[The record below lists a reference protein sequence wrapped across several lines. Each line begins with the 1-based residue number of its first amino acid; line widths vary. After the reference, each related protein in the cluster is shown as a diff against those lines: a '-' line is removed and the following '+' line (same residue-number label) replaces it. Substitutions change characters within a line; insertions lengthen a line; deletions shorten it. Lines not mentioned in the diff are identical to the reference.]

1 MPWCPVCKNEYR
13 EGYTHCNDCDV
24 DLVDSLEEGPRALIS
39 GAEYDMNRMAELLQ
53 SKDVEC
59 FVRPG
64 QRKDEFELYVT
75 EEHAERATA
84 YLQSYVQAMMQQQ
97 EKERRAAMGM
107 DVDAEDGADTETP
120 EEQQTPERAALYEDK
135 NNKAEDAKSSAIALL
150 LVGGLGLVFI
160 VLLMLDYL
168 PIHLFG
174 LGKYLVSGIMAAMFL
189 VFIAMGFSSIKT
201 YKKYL
206 GIAEEE
212 QKNIEQ
218 IMDLLAQ
225 HMSKEVIDA
234 KLAGEPEE
242 MPQIYYSRLAL
253 IKEFLETHYGGL
265 EPALLEKLADDWYE
279 ELYGESDEE
288 LLSEESDEE
297 SVEESS
303 EEDEETAENEE

>member
-39 GAEYDMNRMAELLQ
+39 GAEYDMNQMAELLQ

-107 DVDAEDGADTETP
+107 DADAEDGADAETQ
-120 EEQQTPERAALYEDK
+120 EEQQAPEPAALYEDK
-135 NNKAEDAKSSAIALL
+135 NNKAEDAKSSAIALI

-160 VLLMLDYL
+160 VLLVLDYL

-174 LGKYLVSGIMAAMFL
+174 LGKYLVSAIMAAMFL

-225 HMSKEVIDA
+225 HMSREAIDA

-253 IKEFLETHYGGL
+253 IKEFLEVHYGGL

-279 ELYGESDEE
+279 ELYSQDDEA
-288 LLSEESDEE
+288 LLAQEEAAEGSEEE
-297 SVEESS
+297 VS
-303 EEDEETAENEE
+303 EEEE

>member
-24 DLVDSLEEGPRALIS
+24 DLVDSLEEGPRALIA

-53 SKDVEC
+53 AKDVEC

-135 NNKAEDAKSSAIALL
+135 NNKAEDAKSSAVALL

-225 HMSKEVIDA
+225 HMSKEVIDT
-234 KLAGEPEE
+234 KLAGELEE
-242 MPQIYYSRLAL
+242 MPQIYYSRLAV
-253 IKEFLETHYGGL
+253 IKEFLEAHYGGL

-279 ELYGESDEE
+279 ELYGKDDEA
-288 LLSEESDEE
+288 LLAQEVSAEESEEED
-297 SVEESS
+297 S
-303 EEDEETAENEE
+303 EEEE

>member
-24 DLVDSLEEGPRALIS
+24 DLVDSLEEGPKALIS
-39 GAEYDMNRMAELLQ
+39 GAEYDMNQMAELLQ

-97 EKERRAAMGM
+97 EKDRRAAMGIN
-107 DVDAEDGADTETP
+107 VDAEDGAEDAMP
-120 EEQQTPERAALYEDK
+120 EEQQQPEQTALYEDK
-135 NNKAEDAKSSAIALL
+135 NNKAEDAKSSAIALI

-160 VLLMLDYL
+160 ILLMLDYL

-174 LGKYLVSGIMAAMFL
+174 LGKYLVSAIMAAMFL
-189 VFIAMGFSSIKT
+189 VFIVMGVSSIKT

-218 IMDLLAQ
+218 IMELLAE
-225 HMSKEVIDA
+225 HMSRETIDG

-242 MPQIYYSRLAL
+242 MPQIYYSRLGL
-253 IKEFLETHYGGL
+253 IKEFLEAHYGGL

-279 ELYGESDEE
+279 ELYSQDDEA
-288 LLSEESDEE
+288 LLAQEAAAEESEEET
-297 SVEESS
+297 S
-303 EEDEETAENEE
+303 EEEE

>member
-24 DLVDSLEEGPRALIS
+24 DLVDSLEEGPRALIA

-53 SKDVEC
+53 AKDVEC

-107 DVDAEDGADTETP
+107 DVDAEDGVDTETP
-120 EEQQTPERAALYEDK
+120 EEQQAPERAALYEDK

-174 LGKYLVSGIMAAMFL
+174 LGKYLVSAIMAAMFL

-225 HMSKEVIDA
+225 HMSKEVIDT

-288 LLSEESDEE
+288 LLSEEVDEE

>member
-24 DLVDSLEEGPRALIS
+24 DLVDSLEEGPRALIA

-53 SKDVEC
+53 AKDVEC

-97 EKERRAAMGM
+97 EKERRAAMSM
-107 DVDAEDGADTETP
+107 DVDAEDGVDTETP
-120 EEQQTPERAALYEDK
+120 EEQQAPERAALYEDK

-174 LGKYLVSGIMAAMFL
+174 LGKYLVSAIMAAMFL

-225 HMSKEVIDA
+225 HMSKEVIDT

>member
-24 DLVDSLEEGPRALIS
+24 DLVDSLEEGPRALIA

-75 EEHAERATA
+75 EEHAERATV

-107 DVDAEDGADTETP
+107 DVDAEDDADTETP

-225 HMSKEVIDA
+225 HMSKEVIDT

-253 IKEFLETHYGGL
+253 IKEFLEAHYGGL

-279 ELYGESDEE
+279 ELYGKDDEA
-288 LLSEESDEE
+288 LLAQEADAEE
-297 SVEESS
+297 S
-303 EEDEETAENEE
+303 EEDASEEEE

>member
-24 DLVDSLEEGPRALIS
+24 DLVDSLEEGPRALIA

-135 NNKAEDAKSSAIALL
+135 NNKAEDAKSSAVALL

-218 IMDLLAQ
+218 IMELLAQ
-225 HMSKEVIDA
+225 HMSKEVIDT

-242 MPQIYYSRLAL
+242 MPQIYYSRLAV
-253 IKEFLETHYGGL
+253 IKEFLEAHYGGL

-279 ELYGESDEE
+279 ELYGKDDEA
-288 LLSEESDEE
+288 LLAQEADAEE
-297 SVEESS
+297 S
-303 EEDEETAENEE
+303 EEDASEEEE

>member
-39 GAEYDMNRMAELLQ
+39 GAEYDMNQMAELLQ

-97 EKERRAAMGM
+97 EKDRRAAMGIN
-107 DVDAEDGADTETP
+107 VDAEDDTDAETA
-120 EEQQTPERAALYEDK
+120 EEQQAPEQAALYEDK
-135 NNKAEDAKSSAIALL
+135 NNKAEDAKSSAIALI

-160 VLLMLDYL
+160 VLLVLDYL

-174 LGKYLVSGIMAAMFL
+174 LGKYLVSAIMAAMFV

-225 HMSKEVIDA
+225 HMSREAIDA
-234 KLAGEPEE
+234 KLAGELEE

-253 IKEFLETHYGGL
+253 IKEFLEAHYGGL

-279 ELYGESDEE
+279 ELYSKDDEA
-288 LLSEESDEE
+288 LLTQEKAAEESEEED
-297 SVEESS
+297 S
-303 EEDEETAENEE
+303 EEE

>member
-1 MPWCPVCKNEYR
+1 
-13 EGYTHCNDCDV
+13 
-24 DLVDSLEEGPRALIS
+24 
-39 GAEYDMNRMAELLQ
+39 
-53 SKDVEC
+53 
-59 FVRPG
+59 
-64 QRKDEFELYVT
+64 
-75 EEHAERATA
+75 
-84 YLQSYVQAMMQQQ
+84 MMQQQ

-135 NNKAEDAKSSAIALL
+135 NNKAEDAKSSAIALI
-150 LVGGLGLVFI
+150 LVGGIGVVFI
-160 VLLMLDYL
+160 VALVMDYL

-174 LGKYLVSGIMAAMFL
+174 LGKYLISGIM
-189 VFIAMGFSSIKT
+189 T
-201 YKKYL
+201 T
-206 GIAEEE
+206 EEE

-253 IKEFLETHYGGL
+253 IKEFLEAHYGGL

>member
-24 DLVDSLEEGPRALIS
+24 DLVDSLEEGPRALIA

-53 SKDVEC
+53 AKDVEC

-174 LGKYLVSGIMAAMFL
+174 LGKYLVSAIMAAMFL

-225 HMSKEVIDA
+225 HMSKEVIDT

>member
-39 GAEYDMNRMAELLQ
+39 GAEYDMNQMAELLQ

-107 DVDAEDGADTETP
+107 DADAEDGADAETQ
-120 EEQQTPERAALYEDK
+120 EEQQAPEPAALYEDK
-135 NNKAEDAKSSAIALL
+135 NNKAEDAKSSAIALI

-160 VLLMLDYL
+160 VLLVLDYL

-174 LGKYLVSGIMAAMFL
+174 LGKYLVSAIMAAMFL

-225 HMSKEVIDA
+225 HMSREVIDA

-253 IKEFLETHYGGL
+253 IKEFLEVHYGGL

-279 ELYGESDEE
+279 ELYSQDDEA
-288 LLSEESDEE
+288 LLAQEEAAEKSEEE
-297 SVEESS
+297 VS
-303 EEDEETAENEE
+303 EEEE

>member
-24 DLVDSLEEGPRALIS
+24 DLVDSLEEGPRALIA

-53 SKDVEC
+53 AKDVEC

-107 DVDAEDGADTETP
+107 DVDAEDCADTETP

-225 HMSKEVIDA
+225 HMSKEVIDT

>member
-24 DLVDSLEEGPRALIS
+24 DLVDSLEEGPRALIA

-53 SKDVEC
+53 AKDVEC

-107 DVDAEDGADTETP
+107 DVE
-120 EEQQTPERAALYEDK
+120 
-135 NNKAEDAKSSAIALL
+135 AEDAKSSAIALI
-150 LVGGLGLVFI
+150 LVGGIGVVFI
-160 VLLMLDYL
+160 VALVMDYL

-174 LGKYLVSGIMAAMFL
+174 LGKYLISGIMTTMFL
-189 VFIAMGFSSIKT
+189 VFIGMGVSSIKT

-253 IKEFLETHYGGL
+253 IKEFLEAHYGGL

>member
-24 DLVDSLEEGPRALIS
+24 DLVDSLEEGPRALIA

-53 SKDVEC
+53 AKDVEC

-135 NNKAEDAKSSAIALL
+135 NNKAEDAKSSAIALI

-218 IMDLLAQ
+218 IKDLLAQ
-225 HMSKEVIDA
+225 HMSKEVIDT

>member
-39 GAEYDMNRMAELLQ
+39 GGEYDMNQMAELLQ

-107 DVDAEDGADTETP
+107 DVDAEDGADAKTQ
-120 EEQQTPERAALYEDK
+120 EEQQAPEQAVLYEDK
-135 NNKAEDAKSSAIALL
+135 NNKAEDAKSSAIALI

-160 VLLMLDYL
+160 VLLVLDYL

-174 LGKYLVSGIMAAMFL
+174 LGKYLVSAIMAAMFL

-225 HMSKEVIDA
+225 HMSREVIDA

-253 IKEFLETHYGGL
+253 IKEFLEVHYGGL

-279 ELYGESDEE
+279 ELYSKDDEA
-288 LLSEESDEE
+288 LLAQEEAAEESEEED
-297 SVEESS
+297 S
-303 EEDEETAENEE
+303 EEE

>member
-24 DLVDSLEEGPRALIS
+24 DLVDSLEEGPRALIA

-120 EEQQTPERAALYEDK
+120 EEQQAPERAALYEDK

-150 LVGGLGLVFI
+150 LVGGLGLAFI

-174 LGKYLVSGIMAAMFL
+174 LGKYLVSAIMAAMFL
-189 VFIAMGFSSIKT
+189 VFIAMGVSSIKT

-225 HMSKEVIDA
+225 HMSKEVIDT

-242 MPQIYYSRLAL
+242 MPQIYYSRLAV
-253 IKEFLETHYGGL
+253 IKEFLEAHYGGL

-279 ELYGESDEE
+279 ELYGKDDEA
-288 LLSEESDEE
+288 LLAQEVSAEESEEED
-297 SVEESS
+297 S
-303 EEDEETAENEE
+303 EEEE

>member
-24 DLVDSLEEGPRALIS
+24 DLVDSLEEGPRALIA

-53 SKDVEC
+53 AKDVEC

>member
-39 GAEYDMNRMAELLQ
+39 GGEYDMNQMAELLQ

-107 DVDAEDGADTETP
+107 DADAEDGADAETQ
-120 EEQQTPERAALYEDK
+120 EEQQAPEPAALYEDK
-135 NNKAEDAKSSAIALL
+135 NNKAEDAKSSAIALI

-160 VLLMLDYL
+160 VLLVLDYL

-174 LGKYLVSGIMAAMFL
+174 LGKYLVSAIMAAMFL

-225 HMSKEVIDA
+225 HMSREVIDA

-253 IKEFLETHYGGL
+253 IKEFLEAHYGGL

-279 ELYGESDEE
+279 ELYSKDDEA
-288 LLSEESDEE
+288 LLAQEEAAEESEEED
-297 SVEESS
+297 S
-303 EEDEETAENEE
+303 EEE

>member
-24 DLVDSLEEGPRALIS
+24 DLVDSLEEGPRALIA
-39 GAEYDMNRMAELLQ
+39 GTEYDMNRMAELLQ

-135 NNKAEDAKSSAIALL
+135 NNKAEDAKSSAVALL

-218 IMDLLAQ
+218 IMELLAQ
-225 HMSKEVIDA
+225 HMSKEVIDT

-242 MPQIYYSRLAL
+242 MPQIYYSRLAV
-253 IKEFLETHYGGL
+253 IKEFLEAHYGGL

-279 ELYGESDEE
+279 ELYGKDDEA
-288 LLSEESDEE
+288 LLAQEADAEESEE
-297 SVEESS
+297 VAS
-303 EEDEETAENEE
+303 EEEE

>member
-24 DLVDSLEEGPRALIS
+24 DLVDSLEEGPRALIA

-53 SKDVEC
+53 AKDVEC

-107 DVDAEDGADTETP
+107 DVDAEDGVDTETP
-120 EEQQTPERAALYEDK
+120 EEQQAPERAALYEDK

-174 LGKYLVSGIMAAMFL
+174 LGKYLVSAIMAAMFL

-225 HMSKEVIDA
+225 HMSKEVIDT

-288 LLSEESDEE
+288 LLSEEADEE

>member
-24 DLVDSLEEGPRALIS
+24 DLVDSLEEGPRALIA

-84 YLQSYVQAMMQQQ
+84 YLQSYVQTMMQQQ

-120 EEQQTPERAALYEDK
+120 EEQQASERAALYEDK
-135 NNKAEDAKSSAIALL
+135 NNKAEDAKSSAVALL

-189 VFIAMGFSSIKT
+189 VFIAMGFSSINT

-218 IMDLLAQ
+218 IMELLAQ
-225 HMSKEVIDA
+225 HVSKEVIDT

-242 MPQIYYSRLAL
+242 MPQIYYSRLAV
-253 IKEFLETHYGGL
+253 IKEFLEAHYGGL

-279 ELYGESDEE
+279 ELYGKDDEA
-288 LLSEESDEE
+288 LLAQEADAEE
-297 SVEESS
+297 S
-303 EEDEETAENEE
+303 EEDASEEEE

>member
-24 DLVDSLEEGPRALIS
+24 DLVDSLEEGPRALIA
-39 GAEYDMNRMAELLQ
+39 GTEYDMNRMAELLQ

-135 NNKAEDAKSSAIALL
+135 NNKAEDAKSSAVALL

-218 IMDLLAQ
+218 IMELLAQ
-225 HMSKEVIDA
+225 HMSKEVIDT

-242 MPQIYYSRLAL
+242 MPQIYYSRLAV
-253 IKEFLETHYGGL
+253 IKEFLEAHYGGL

-279 ELYGESDEE
+279 ELYGKDDEA
-288 LLSEESDEE
+288 LLAQEADAEE
-297 SVEESS
+297 S
-303 EEDEETAENEE
+303 EEDASEEEE

>member
-24 DLVDSLEEGPRALIS
+24 DLVDSLEEGPRALIA

-53 SKDVEC
+53 AKDVEC

-135 NNKAEDAKSSAIALL
+135 NNKAEDAKSSAVALL

-189 VFIAMGFSSIKT
+189 VFIAMGFSSINT

-218 IMDLLAQ
+218 IMELLAQ
-225 HMSKEVIDA
+225 HMSKEVIDT

-253 IKEFLETHYGGL
+253 IKEFLEAHYGGL

-279 ELYGESDEE
+279 ELYGKDDEA
-288 LLSEESDEE
+288 LLAQEVSAEE
-297 SVEESS
+297 S
-303 EEDEETAENEE
+303 EEDASEEEE

>member
-24 DLVDSLEEGPRALIS
+24 DLVDSLEEGPRALIA
-39 GAEYDMNRMAELLQ
+39 GTEYDMNRMAELLQ
-53 SKDVEC
+53 AKDVEC

-120 EEQQTPERAALYEDK
+120 EEQQAPERAALYEDK
-135 NNKAEDAKSSAIALL
+135 NNKAEDAKSSAVALL

-218 IMDLLAQ
+218 IMELLAQ
-225 HMSKEVIDA
+225 HVSKEVIDT

-253 IKEFLETHYGGL
+253 IKEFLEAHYGGL

-279 ELYGESDEE
+279 ELYGKDDEA
-288 LLSEESDEE
+288 LLAQEADAEE
-297 SVEESS
+297 S
-303 EEDEETAENEE
+303 EEDASEEEE

>member
-24 DLVDSLEEGPRALIS
+24 DLVDSLEEGPRALIA

-53 SKDVEC
+53 AKDVEC

-189 VFIAMGFSSIKT
+189 VFIAMGLSSIKT

-253 IKEFLETHYGGL
+253 IKEFLEDHYGGL

>member
-24 DLVDSLEEGPRALIS
+24 DLVDSLEEGPRALIA
-39 GAEYDMNRMAELLQ
+39 GTEYDMNRMAELLQ

-135 NNKAEDAKSSAIALL
+135 NNKAEDAKSSAVALL

-225 HMSKEVIDA
+225 HMSKEVIDT

-253 IKEFLETHYGGL
+253 IKEFLEAHYGGL

-279 ELYGESDEE
+279 ELYGKDDEA
-288 LLSEESDEE
+288 LLAQEVSAEESEEED
-297 SVEESS
+297 S
-303 EEDEETAENEE
+303 EEEE

>member
-24 DLVDSLEEGPRALIS
+24 DLVDSLEEGPRALIA

-53 SKDVEC
+53 AKDVEC

-135 NNKAEDAKSSAIALL
+135 NNKAEDAKSSAVALL

-225 HMSKEVIDA
+225 HMSKEVIDT

>member
-24 DLVDSLEEGPRALIS
+24 DLVDSLEEGPRALIA

-53 SKDVEC
+53 AKDVEC

-135 NNKAEDAKSSAIALL
+135 NNKAEDAKSSAIALI
-150 LVGGLGLVFI
+150 LVGGIGVVFI
-160 VLLMLDYL
+160 VTLVMDYL

-174 LGKYLVSGIMAAMFL
+174 LGKYLISGIMTTMFL
-189 VFIAMGFSSIKT
+189 VFIGMGVSSIKT

-225 HMSKEVIDA
+225 HMSKEVIDT

>member
-24 DLVDSLEEGPRALIS
+24 DLVDSLEEGPRALIA

-84 YLQSYVQAMMQQQ
+84 YLQSYVQTMMQQQ

-107 DVDAEDGADTETP
+107 DVDAEDDADTETP

-225 HMSKEVIDA
+225 HMSKEVIDT

-242 MPQIYYSRLAL
+242 MPQIYYSRLAV
-253 IKEFLETHYGGL
+253 IKEFLEAHYGGL

-279 ELYGESDEE
+279 ELYGKDDEA
-288 LLSEESDEE
+288 LLAQEADAEE
-297 SVEESS
+297 S
-303 EEDEETAENEE
+303 EEDASEEEE

>member
-1 MPWCPVCKNEYR
+1 
-13 EGYTHCNDCDV
+13 
-24 DLVDSLEEGPRALIS
+24 
-39 GAEYDMNRMAELLQ
+39 MNRMAELLQ

-135 NNKAEDAKSSAIALL
+135 NNKAEDAKSSAVALL

-218 IMDLLAQ
+218 IMELLAQ
-225 HMSKEVIDA
+225 HMSKEVIDT

-242 MPQIYYSRLAL
+242 MPQIYYSRLAV
-253 IKEFLETHYGGL
+253 IKEFLEAHYGGL

-279 ELYGESDEE
+279 ELYGKDDEA
-288 LLSEESDEE
+288 LLAQEADAEE
-297 SVEESS
+297 S
-303 EEDEETAENEE
+303 EEDASEEEE

>member
-24 DLVDSLEEGPRALIS
+24 DLVDSLEEGPRALIA
-39 GAEYDMNRMAELLQ
+39 GTEYDMNRMAELLQ

-64 QRKDEFELYVT
+64 QRKDEFELYVI

-135 NNKAEDAKSSAIALL
+135 NNKAEDAKSSAVALL

-206 GIAEEE
+206 DIAEEE

-218 IMDLLAQ
+218 IMELLAQ
-225 HMSKEVIDA
+225 HMSKEVIDT

-242 MPQIYYSRLAL
+242 MPQIYYSRLAV
-253 IKEFLETHYGGL
+253 IKEFLEAHYGGL

-279 ELYGESDEE
+279 ELYGKDDEA
-288 LLSEESDEE
+288 LLAQEADAEE
-297 SVEESS
+297 S
-303 EEDEETAENEE
+303 EEDASEEEE

>member
-24 DLVDSLEEGPRALIS
+24 DLVDSLEEGPRALIA

-53 SKDVEC
+53 AKDVEC

-135 NNKAEDAKSSAIALL
+135 NNKAEDAKSSAIALI
-150 LVGGLGLVFI
+150 LVGGIGVVFI
-160 VLLMLDYL
+160 VTLVMDYL

-174 LGKYLVSGIMAAMFL
+174 LGKYLISGIMTTMFL
-189 VFIAMGFSSIKT
+189 VFIGMGVSSIKT

>member
-24 DLVDSLEEGPRALIS
+24 DLVDSLEEGPRALIA

-75 EEHAERATA
+75 EEHAECATA

-120 EEQQTPERAALYEDK
+120 EEQQAPERAALYEDK

-189 VFIAMGFSSIKT
+189 VFIAMGVSSIKT

-225 HMSKEVIDA
+225 HMSKEVIDT

-242 MPQIYYSRLAL
+242 MPQIYYSRLAV
-253 IKEFLETHYGGL
+253 IKEFLEAHYGGL

-279 ELYGESDEE
+279 ELYGKDDEA
-288 LLSEESDEE
+288 LLAQEVSAEESEEED
-297 SVEESS
+297 S
-303 EEDEETAENEE
+303 EEEE

>member
-24 DLVDSLEEGPRALIS
+24 DLVDSLEEGPRALIA
-39 GAEYDMNRMAELLQ
+39 GAEYDLNRMAELLQ
-53 SKDVEC
+53 AKDVEC

-189 VFIAMGFSSIKT
+189 VFIAMGVSSIKT

-225 HMSKEVIDA
+225 HMSKEVIDT